1 MQQELVLTSRTIP
14 YNQAYHRFAVFLA
27 SMTLLLIVLGA
38 LVTSNSAGLSVPD
51 WPTSFGSFYK
61 IPPMVGGVKYEH
73 GHRMFAEFVGLL
85 IIVLAVWTQRV
96 ESRKWMKA
104 LGWIALAAVMGQGVL
119 GGLTVLFR
127 LPWLI
132 STAHATMAQT
142 IFCVVI
148 AMALFTSRAWLQ
160 DSQLLIEDGLMPSTP
175 ALTALA
181 VSCVWVQLILGAA
194 FRHTGIR
201 LLPHVIGACVVTA
214 VLFWTVIRLL
224 TRYNK
229 VDQLRRPTQLILGM
243 LLVQLGLGFAAYASR
258 LIWML
263 NAPAPTIYIV
273 LSTVAH
279 VAGGAIVLA
288 TTAVLAIQTRRMI
301 RAGGREAVMAAS
313 SRKTVA
319 A

>member
-1 MQQELVLTSRTIP
+1 
-14 YNQAYHRFAVFLA
+14 
-27 SMTLLLIVLGA
+27 
-38 LVTSNSAGLSVPD
+38 
-51 WPTSFGSFYK
+51 
-61 IPPMVGGVKYEH
+61 
-73 GHRMFAEFVGLL
+73 
-85 IIVLAVWTQRV
+85 
-96 ESRKWMKA
+96 MKA
-104 LGWIALAAVMGQGVL
+104 LAWIALAAVIGQGVL
-119 GGLTVLFR
+119 GGLTVLLG
-127 LPWLI
+127 LPWLV
-132 STAHATMAQT
+132 STAHATLAQT

-148 AMALFTSRAWLQ
+148 AMALFTSKAWLQ
-160 DSQLLIEDGLMPSTP
+160 DASPILEDGLSPSTP

-181 VSCVWVQLILGAA
+181 VTCVWVQLILGAA

-214 VLFWTVIRLL
+214 VLFWMVVRLL
-224 TRYNK
+224 TRYNH
-229 VDQLRRPTQLILGM
+229 VDHLRRPTQLILGM
-243 LLVQLGLGFAAYASR
+243 LLVQLCLGFAAYASR